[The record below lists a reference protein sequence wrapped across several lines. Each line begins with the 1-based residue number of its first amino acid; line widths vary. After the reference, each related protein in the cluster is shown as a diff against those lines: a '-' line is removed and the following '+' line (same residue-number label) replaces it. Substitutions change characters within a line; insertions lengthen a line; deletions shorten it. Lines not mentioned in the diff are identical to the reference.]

1 MNILSIETS
10 CDETAIAILNV
21 KGGKNP
27 AGKILAHTVA
37 SQIELHTQYGGV
49 FPMMAKREH
58 AKNIWPVFMQTLE
71 KAGFL
76 DKRNLSKK
84 PATSSQNTF
93 AFILSPQKIK
103 KITEILARE
112 NDLGQVFVEE
122 IQKIKPPTGKQ
133 KIDKIAIT
141 VGPGLTPALWVGIS
155 FAKALSLA
163 WDIPIVPVNH
173 MEGHLLSTLVTEPN
187 KPFKISQSNFDL
199 PAISLLVSGGHTE
212 IVLFKKIGE
221 YKVVGQTRDDAA
233 GEAFDKVAR
242 MLGLAY
248 PGGPLISKLA
258 AEYRAKEK
266 GNAGQ
271 KSEAFLP
278 GRIVLSRPMIHSK
291 DFDFSFSGLK
301 TSVLYLLRDLGNIS
315 ENQKMEIACEFENA
329 VVDVLISK
337 TFAAIKKYNAQSIII
352 GGGVSANTEL
362 QKRFKLEA
370 KKYAIPVHLPTKNL
384 STDNAIMIAI
394 AGYFAKPVP
403 LTSKKLIA
411 VGNLEL

>member
-10 CDETAIAILNV
+10 CDETAIAILNITGSKNLV
-21 KGGKNP
+21 GKV
-27 AGKILAHTVA
+27 LAHTVA

-49 FPMMAKREH
+49 FPMMAQREH
-58 AKNIWPVFMQTLE
+58 AKNILPVLLETLK

-76 DKRNLSKK
+76 AKAKK
-84 PATSSQNTF
+84 PARF
-93 AFILSPQKIK
+93 PAQKIS
-103 KITEILARE
+103 TLLARE
-112 NDLGQVFVEE
+112 NDLGERFLSELPTY
-122 IQKIKPPTGKQ
+122 KKPN
-133 KIDKIAIT
+133 IDKIAVT

-155 FAKALSLA
+155 FAKALSVA

-173 MEGHLLSTLVTEPN
+173 MEGHLLSTLISDS
-187 KPFKISQSNFDL
+187 KKSFKLSQSNFDL

-212 IVLFKKIGE
+212 IVLFKKIGA
-221 YKVVGQTRDDAA
+221 YKVVGCTRDDAA

-258 AEYRAKEK
+258 
-266 GNAGQ
+266 
-271 KSEAFLP
+271 SEFRNKKIESKTTLP
-278 GRIVLSRPMIHSK
+278 RPMIHSK

-301 TSVLYLLRDLGNIS
+301 TSVLYLLRDLGEID
-315 ENQKMEIACEFENA
+315 ENKKMEIACEFENA
-329 VVDVLISK
+329 VVDVLIAK
-337 TFAAIKKYNAQSIII
+337 TFAAVKKFKAQSIIV

-362 QKRFKLEA
+362 QKRFKIEA
-370 KKYAIPVHLPTKNL
+370 KKYGIPVHLPTKNL